1 MAKDL
6 KLEAQ
11 ALRLAQKV
19 DDPVFTHMFGGA
31 GYVAFNSKD
40 LEYPLLV
47 LSLNGNAGELIYKT
61 VKQHPLEFY
70 YRSYTA
76 KYGKDTVPKE
86 LIEYAYY
93 QCKLDTKGRLI
104 FQLDYSEDSVMRKY
118 LGQPEV
124 RVIDDFIF
132 KSDKHISPL
141 LPAFMHLFNTRL
153 KEIRWCVLAIDLQ
166 YSKDEEKIT
175 FEEFTDI
182 LKQIN
187 VISWQIKNCVVR

>member
-1 MAKDL
+1 MVQEK
-6 KLEAQ
+6 KLEMQ

-19 DDPVFTHMFGGA
+19 DDTVFTHMFGGV
-31 GYVAFNSKD
+31 GYVAFKSSD
-40 LEYPLLV
+40 LAHPLLV
-47 LSLNGNAGELIYKT
+47 INLANQAGELIYNA
-61 VKQHPLEFY
+61 VKSHPVEY
-70 YRSYTA
+70 YYKSYA
-76 KYGKDTVPKE
+76 SKYNKGVVPKE

-104 FQLDYSEDSVMRKY
+104 FQLDFSEDSLMRKY
-118 LGQPEV
+118 LGKPEV

-141 LPAFMHLFNTRL
+141 LPAFMHLYNTRL
-153 KEIRWCVLAIDLQ
+153 KNEKWAVLAVDMQ

-182 LKQIN
+182 LKQLK
-187 VISWQIKNCVVR
+187 VLS